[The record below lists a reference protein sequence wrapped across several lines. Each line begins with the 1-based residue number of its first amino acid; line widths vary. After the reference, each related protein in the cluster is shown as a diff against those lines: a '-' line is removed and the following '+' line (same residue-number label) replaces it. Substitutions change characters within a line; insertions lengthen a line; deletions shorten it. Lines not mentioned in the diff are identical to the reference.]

1 MTKSLLTATALAA
14 VLGFGANVALAQQN
28 APVEAPAIQK
38 SAPAQSGKATSDT
51 VRQKSHDASAKTH
64 KAKRDAAMTK
74 KNHSTKS
81 HTKTPTDQKAATPDK
96 SKTPGV
102 GG

>member
-1 MTKSLLTATALAA
+1 
-14 VLGFGANVALAQQN
+14 
-28 APVEAPAIQK
+28 
-38 SAPAQSGKATSDT
+38 
-51 VRQKSHDASAKTH
+51 
-64 KAKRDAAMTK
+64 MTK

-81 HTKTPTDQKAATPDK
+81 HTKTPADQKAATPDK

>member
-1 MTKSLLTATALAA
+1 MTKSFLTATALAA

-38 SAPAQSGKATSDT
+38 SGKATSDT
-51 VRQKSHDASAKTH
+51 VQQKSHDASAKTH
-64 KAKRDAAMTK
+64 KAKRDATMTK

-81 HTKTPTDQKAATPDK
+81 HTKTPADQKAATPDK

>member
-1 MTKSLLTATALAA
+1 MTKPLLTATALAA

-51 VRQKSHDASAKTH
+51 VQHKSHDAAAKTGH
-64 KAKRDAAMTK
+64 KAKRDATMTK
-74 KNHSTKS
+74 KHSTKS
-81 HTKTPTDQKAATPDK
+81 HTKTPADQKAATPDK